1 MHFLQEYVIE
11 ELNWQPSKLKYA
23 YEELQKDYRS
33 KQKIGYS
40 NLDQVQSYV
49 FTRFPATYSVCLK
62 LIKQYF
68 STISINS
75 ILDWGCGIGTASLAI
90 GHLFEK
96 MEYYLIE
103 QDEFAK
109 NYAAQFLK
117 YFFPNNAVIFD
128 MPKAVDLSVFS
139 YSLGEVESWQ
149 IILDQ
154 IWEKTNYLLIIEPGT
169 TLHFQRLLQV
179 RDYMLSKNAYLW
191 GPCCHNDT
199 CPIVK
204 NDWCHFGLNIERS
217 KAHRLLKGASRSFEQ
232 EAYSYLLFA
241 KTSIVPDLGRVIA
254 NPRTHGGHV
263 DLKICGKNGKIFNKT
278 VSRSMCDY
286 KILKKIQWGD
296 NLKDEFSEE
305 SK

>member
-1 MHFLQEYVIE
+1 MERKILLIIYRRVQ
-11 ELNWQPSKLKYA
+11 NNKSKK
-23 YEELQKDYRS
+23 K
-33 KQKIGYS
+33 
-40 NLDQVQSYV
+40 
-49 FTRFPATYSVCLK
+49 K

-90 GHLFEK
+90 GSLFEK

-109 NYAAQFLK
+109 NYAVQFLK
-117 YFFPNNAVIFD
+117 YFFPNNTVLFD

-154 IWEKTNYLLIIEPGT
+154 IWEKTDYLLIIEPGT

-179 RDYMLSKNAYLW
+179 RDYMLSKDAYLW

-241 KTSIVPDLGRVIA
+241 KTQRAADLGRVIA
-254 NPRTHGGHV
+254 NPRIHGGHV
-263 DLKICGKNGKIFNKT
+263 DLKVCGRNGKIFNKI

-286 KILKKIQWGD
+286 KDFKKIQWGD
-296 NLKDEFSEE
+296 SLKDKFNE
-305 SK
+305 